1 MVDVLR
7 QDLRYALRGL
17 RRSPVLSVAI
27 VITIAL
33 ALGVNVALFT
43 VADRIFFQA
52 PPGVVEPS
60 AVRRLF
66 AHQLGQG
73 GREYTFDQFSTHDH
87 ENLAAASAGAA
98 SIEGY
103 AFRGRRRVDDTPTPR
118 NVAYATTRFFD
129 VVGVRPYRGRS
140 FSNDENIYGD
150 PKMVVLLS
158 HSMWLAAY
166 GGDSAILGRA
176 IRVDTST
183 FTVIGV
189 LAPGFVGMDVDVVDL
204 WAPLA
209 ALPSLGEGPWWTR
222 GFQVMRLFAR
232 LAPDANASGL
242 AERLNVAYRAGRPE
256 TVERDPGVRLEMAP
270 LLQARSSLR
279 YGRQDERNIALLQRL
294 LGIGAIIL
302 IVGMSNVAS
311 LLLMRAIRRRREMAV
326 RLALGVSRGR
336 LVMLLFLESLVL
348 SAIGGGA
355 SLFLTWIT
363 GDSIR
368 QLLIANIQ
376 WPATLIDARVVAFT
390 LIVTLVVAIGGGLA
404 PATLAWKPDL
414 MRQLRIGAFDTGRSG
429 SRLRLSLLAAQTALC
444 TLLLV
449 AAGVFIQSLR
459 RASSLDLGFDR
470 DRLITVQLNAMS
482 NVVSMAADR
491 IAALPG
497 VESVGRSSV
506 DLRGGMIAGISFKNG
521 DSIPA
526 IMGPVS
532 AEVNEDYGRAIGAR
546 LLEGRWISATD
557 RGPSEPIVVINHT
570 MANAYW
576 PGRSPLGECF
586 FVVNRSG
593 PCRRIVGVVGDV
605 RWDLT
610 ESPQRWFYV
619 PMAQSYA
626 QCCSTLTVRTRA
638 RATAT
643 TLVEIRRVLSE
654 MGAWDAAPPTPRLV
668 SERHEPIM
676 RPWRVTGGMFLIF
689 GALALAAC
697 AAGIYGLVAY
707 DVTQRTHELGV
718 RMVLGATSPDLLA
731 LVVMSG
737 AKTVFVGLGIGVVA
751 SFATGRLLS
760 SLLYETS
767 AYDVFALALTT
778 ISLLVVAT
786 IASLLPA
793 LKATRIDAAQ
803 SLRVEG

>member
-1 MVDVLR
+1 MIDALR

-17 RRSPVLSVAI
+17 RKSPVLSCAI
-27 VITIAL
+27 VVTISL

-43 VADRIFFQA
+43 VADRVFFQA

-60 AVRRLF
+60 EVRRLF
-66 AHQLGQG
+66 AHELGMG
-73 GREYTFDQFSTHDH
+73 GRSYTTDRFSTRDH
-87 ENLAAASAGAA
+87 EGLGAAAAGSAV
-98 SIEGY
+98 IEGY
-103 AFRGRRRVDDTPTPR
+103 AVQARRQVDDTPTPR
-118 NVAYATTRFFD
+118 NIAYVTTRFFD
-129 VVGVRPYRGRS
+129 VAGIRSHRGRL
-140 FSNDENIYGD
+140 FSSAENVYGD
-150 PKMVVLLS
+150 PSMVVQIS
-158 HSMWLAAY
+158 QSMWMAAN
-166 GGDSAILGRA
+166 GGDSAILGRT
-176 IRVDTST
+176 IRVDTSA
-183 FTVIGV
+183 FTIIGV
-189 LAPGFVGMDVDVVDL
+189 LPRGFDGMDIDPVDL

-209 ALPSLGEGPWWTR
+209 AYPSLGEGPWWTQD
-222 GFQVMRLFAR
+222 FAVMRLFAR
-232 LAPDANASGL
+232 LAPNANARL
-242 AERLNVAYRAGRPE
+242 VEERLNAAYRARRSDV
-256 TVERDPGVRLEMAP
+256 VERDPGLRLEMAP

-294 LGIGAIIL
+294 LGVGAIIL

-326 RLALGVSRGR
+326 RLALGVSRQR
-336 LVMLLFLESLVL
+336 LVMQLFLESLVL
-348 SAIGGGA
+348 SAIGGSA
-355 SLFLTWIT
+355 SLLLTWIT

-368 QLLIANIQ
+368 RLLLASIQ

-390 LIVTLVVAIGGGLA
+390 VIVTLVVAVGGGLA

-414 MRQLRIGAFDTGRSG
+414 MRQLRVGAHDTGRG

-470 DRLITVQLNAMS
+470 DRLITVQLSAMS
-482 NVVSMAADR
+482 NVVSMAAER
-491 IAALPG
+491 MTALPA
-497 VESVGRSSV
+497 VEAVGRSSV

-526 IMGPVS
+526 LMGPVS
-532 AEVNEDYGRAIGAR
+532 AQVGASYGPALGVR
-546 LLEGRWISATD
+546 LLEGRWISETD
-557 RGPSEPIVVINHT
+557 RRPSEPIMVVNRA

-576 PGRSPLGECF
+576 PGQSPIGKCV
-586 FVVNRSG
+586 FVVTRAD
-593 PCRRIVGVVGDV
+593 PCRRVVGVVGDV

-610 ESPQRWFYV
+610 ERAQKWIYL
-619 PMAQSYA
+619 PMTQSYA
-626 QCCSTLTVRTRA
+626 ECCSTLTVRTRG
-638 RATAT
+638 RATAAT
-643 TLVEIRRVLSE
+643 VGEIRRVLSE
-654 MGAWDAAPPTPRLV
+654 MGTWSAAPPTPRLV

-676 RPWRVTGGMFLIF
+676 RPWRVAGAMFLVF

-718 RMVLGATSPDLLA
+718 RIVLGATRSDLLA
-731 LVVMSG
+731 LVVTSG
-737 AKTVFVGLGIGVVA
+737 ARTVLFGLGIGLVVSVA
-751 SFATGRLLS
+751 AGRLMS

-767 AYDVFALALTT
+767 AYDVFALSLTT

-786 IASLLPA
+786 IASIVPA
-793 LKATRIDAAQ
+793 FKATRIDAAE
-803 SLRVEG
+803 SLRIDG